1 MRHANGAFWW
11 QAEVD
16 AFYAQQ
22 KAKRAAESGKQ
33 QNFGRTVKEVS
44 MTYPGAARPSSPPH
58 LRRSPVTVVDP
69 HQGADGPGTSRA
81 ADGAVAPELASAT
94 PVNRDEGPAVDRDE
108 AAAVSRDQG
117 ADAPGTTAAAAVH
130 VAEDEA
136 VAPEL
141 ASATPVNRDEGAAVD
156 RDEAAAVSR
165 DQGADAP
172 GTTAAAAV
180 HVAEDEAVAPALAS
194 ATPVNRDEGAAVN
207 CDKGAHA
214 PCTAKKV
221 PSMVP

>member
-1 MRHANGAFWW
+1 MCKMRHANVVFWW

-33 QNFGRTVKEVS
+33 QNFGRTAKEAS

-69 HQGADGPGTSRA
+69 DQGADGPGTSRA
-81 ADGAVAPELASAT
+81 ADGAVASELASAT
-94 PVNRDEGPAVDRDE
+94 PVNRDEGAAVDRDE
-108 AAAVSRDQG
+108 GAAVSRDQG

-130 VAEDEA
+130 VAEEGA

-141 ASATPVNRDEGAAVD
+141 ASATVVNH
-156 RDEAAAVSR
+156 
-165 DQGADAP
+165 DA
-172 GTTAAAAV
+172 
-180 HVAEDEAVAPALAS
+180 
-194 ATPVNRDEGAAVN
+194 GAAVN
-207 CDKGAHA
+207 CEPAVWNCVACKSSRTFPH
-214 PCTAKKV
+214 
-221 PSMVP
+221 